1 MGVVRVLN
9 PRGGTRSGFQSPPA
23 VVLGRLMRVLGL
35 TGSTPR
41 SLAELQWDSQM
52 ILDATIFSIAC
63 FHCIVAALAMA
74 IGAHVRLGSPRRG
87 ELRAGGLEGVWAV
100 ASARMTDITERDID
114 VKAEDQAKINRFSR
128 PRPIAV
134 AP

>member
-1 MGVVRVLN
+1 MFN
-9 PRGGTRSGFQSPPA
+9 ARGGTRSGFQSPPA
-23 VVLGRLMRVLGL
+23 VVLGRLMRVLEL

-52 ILDATIFSIAC
+52 ILDATIFSITITC